1 MNNLK
6 ACFIRIEVKKRE
18 LISRIDLAIEM
29 VRRGVPVI
37 FGECYDSAD
46 LLSLGID
53 KGYFFGKCAQPSSLL
68 KFKPLL
74 DSGWSFGALDEE
86 GLLPDNLEKFAS
98 QRFSFKS
105 ADTYKDI
112 FFFGEEQ
119 KEYFVKIFGDR
130 DSFIVSGNP
139 RSDMWHTKCFGL
151 YDQSSLNIKKKYGN
165 FVLVPL
171 NFDPY
176 TTFAIQS
183 SPEKKEYL
191 FSNKSLYERSE
202 FLFDKFCKFAEKL
215 ATEANI
221 DIVMR
226 PHPSDDP
233 QTIKALM
240 VKHGVKSSLVKCIRE
255 KDIFPWISAAKILFH
270 NCCATS
276 LEAGFYGTP
285 VVTYTPSNMSLYEQ
299 SEINNLFP
307 VANKF
312 EDALS
317 FLKNT
322 DKINTLDFKVRVA
335 NWRRLSLKN
344 SGSIASFIADKII
357 LRNKF
362 DTYKGK
368 EFQKNVQ
375 FDFKRVKY
383 EFISELSSLIGRRQR
398 KVYLEK
404 FPRTSTDEIK
414 NIVNHIIRHRGYNE
428 PPDIKTINSRL
439 FSLFPKTS

>member
-1 MNNLK
+1 LNYLK
-6 ACFIRIEVKKRE
+6 ACFIRVEVKKRE

-29 VRRGVPVI
+29 VKRGVPVI
-37 FGECYDSAD
+37 LGECYDSND
-46 LLSLGID
+46 LLSLGIER
-53 KGYFFGKCAQPSSLL
+53 GYFFGKCAQPSTLL

-86 GLLPDNLEKFAS
+86 GLLPNSLEKFAS
-98 QRFSFKS
+98 ERFSYKC
-105 ADTYKDI
+105 ADIYKDI

-119 KEYFVKIFGDR
+119 KEAFVKIFGDR

-139 RSDMWHTKCFGL
+139 RSDMWQTKCYGI
-151 YDQSSLNIKKKYGN
+151 YDKITLDIKKKYGN

-183 SPEKKEYL
+183 SSEKKEYQS
-191 FSNKSLYERSE
+191 SNKSLSERSE
-202 FLFDKFCKFAEKL
+202 FLFDNFCKFAEKL

-221 DIVMR
+221 DVVIR

-233 QTIKALM
+233 QTITALM
-240 VKHGVKSSLVKCIRE
+240 VKHGVKSSLVKCISE
-255 KDIFPWISAAKILFH
+255 KDIFPWISATKILFH

-285 VVTYTPSNMSLYEQ
+285 VVTYAPSNMSLHEQ

-307 VANKF
+307 IVNKF

-317 FLKNT
+317 FLKDT
-322 DKINTLDFKVRVA
+322 DKINPLDFKDRLA
-335 NWRRLSLKN
+335 KWRRLSLKN
-344 SGSIASFIADKII
+344 SGSIASSIADKIT

-362 DTYKGK
+362 ESYEGK
-368 EFQKNVQ
+368 KFHKNTK
-375 FDFKRVKY
+375 FDFKRIKY
-383 EFISELSSLIGRRQR
+383 ELISKASSLIGLRQR

-404 FPRTSTDEIK
+404 FPRTSIDEIK
-414 NIVNHIIRHRGYNE
+414 NIVDHISSYRGYKEQLDVHN
-428 PPDIKTINSRL
+428 INSRL
-439 FSLFPKTS
+439 FGLFPKTF